1 MTRTFAFALAFSL
14 VLPAAARAQRP
25 ALKRGLPTVASRPSC
40 PAAPAPKQVTAE
52 QRRAARDLAQRAQ
65 QSAIL
70 GDRPA
75 ARDQLRQAAA
85 LDPASPDLAYQLARA
100 QESAGATDEARDE
113 YCRFVALAPNAP
125 EAAEARDHVA
135 SLSRSVQTTASDR
148 IATPFREGI
157 AAYEAGRIAQA
168 EGLFT
173 AAIGLQQDWAEA
185 YYNRAETYAVRGQR
199 EQAIRDFQQ
208 YLRLKP
214 EAEDRRAVI
223 SHINALRGGPLSP
236 ATALTFGLV
245 IPGAGQMYT
254 GRTLFGL
261 VTLGAASGAVAYA
274 LKSDPVTETYEA
286 TGELPF
292 GGGTYTYP
300 ATRTV
305 TGHPHRTV
313 GFAALGAIGVTS
325 AIEAYIHARHLNARE
340 GRVSATVV
348 PSADGLALRVSLR

>member
-1 MTRTFAFALAFSL
+1 MTRASNFVLVVLLALPGA
-14 VLPAAARAQRP
+14 VIAQRP
-25 ALKRGLPTVASRPSC
+25 ALKRGLPTITDRPSC
-40 PAAPAPKQVTAE
+40 PAAPAPKQATVQ

-70 GDRPA
+70 GDRTA

-85 LDPASPDLAYQLARA
+85 LDPTSSDLAYQLARA
-100 QESAGATDEARDE
+100 QESAGATDEAKAE
-113 YCRFVALAPNAP
+113 YCRFIALAPNAP
-125 EAAEARDHVA
+125 EVAEARDRVA
-135 SLSRSVQTTASDR
+135 SLSRSVQTAMSDR
-148 IATPFREGI
+148 IAAPFRDGI

-173 AAIGLQQDWAEA
+173 AAIGLQPDWGDA
-185 YYNRAETYAVRGQR
+185 YYNRAQTYAVRGM
-199 EQAIRDFQQ
+199 RDPAVRDLQQ

-214 EAEDRRAVI
+214 EADDRATVI
-223 SHINALRGGPLSP
+223 SRINALRGGPLSP
-236 ATALTFGLV
+236 AAALTFGLV

-261 VTLGAASGAVAYA
+261 VTLGAAAGAVAYA
-274 LKSDPVTETYEA
+274 LKSDPVTETYQA

-305 TGHPHRTV
+305 PGHPHRAV
-313 GFAALGAIGVTS
+313 GFAALGAIGISS
-325 AIEAYIHARHLNARE
+325 AVEAYVYARHLNARE
-340 GRVSATVV
+340 GRVSAAIV
-348 PSADGLALRVSLR
+348 PSVDGLALRVSLR

>member
-1 MTRTFAFALAFSL
+1 MTRTSSIAFALLLL
-14 VLPAAARAQRP
+14 VPIAATAQRP
-25 ALKRGLPTVASRPSC
+25 ALKRGLPTVVDRPSC
-40 PAAPAPKQVTAE
+40 PAPPAPKQATE
-52 QRRAARDLAQRAQ
+52 QQRRAARDLAQRAQ

-75 ARDQLRQAAA
+75 ARDQLQQAVA

-100 QESAGATDEARDE
+100 QEAAGASNEAKSE
-113 YCRFVALAPNAP
+113 YCRFVALAPSAP
-125 EAAEARDHVA
+125 EAVEARERIA
-135 SLSRSVQTTASDR
+135 SFSKSVQTATSDR
-148 IATPFREGI
+148 IASPFRNGI

-173 AAIGLQQDWAEA
+173 AAIGLQPDWAEA
-185 YYNRAETYAVRGQR
+185 YFNRAQTYAVRGQR

-214 EAEDRRAVI
+214 EADDRGTVI
-223 SHINALRGGPLSP
+223 SRINALRGGPLSP

-261 VTLGAASGAVAYA
+261 FTLGAASTAVAYA
-274 LKSDPVTETYEA
+274 LKSDPVTESYEA

-305 TGHPHRTV
+305 LGHPHRVV
-313 GFAALGAIGVTS
+313 GYAGLGAIGITS
-325 AIEAYIHARHLNARE
+325 AIEAYIYARHLNARE
-340 GRVSATVV
+340 GRVSAAVV
-348 PSADGLALRVSLR
+348 PAADGIALRLSLR